1 MKNIVLFLLLSSLVM
16 VPLAGQTKKELKEEK
31 IKKEAEEFDKMKDLV
46 DGKVFE
52 FEAEWTTS
60 SQGRRINLYSRPNL
74 LRINKDSLDVYLAY
88 FGTLHSGSSA
98 VNNEGGIIYN
108 GIMDDYKTKVN
119 EKKRNITVK
128 FDTKGGSDSYQFIM
142 TIYKSGNTV
151 VSVSS
156 PWRSTSQ
163 YEGTTKKTSPKK

>member
-1 MKNIVLFLLLSSLVM
+1 MKNIVLFLLLSSFVI

-31 IKKEAEEFDKMKDLV
+31 LKKEAEEFDKMKDLI
-46 DGKVFE
+46 DGRVFE

-60 SQGRRINLYSRPNL
+60 SQGMRINLYSRPNL
-74 LRINKDSLDVYLAY
+74 LQINKDSINVDLAY

-98 VNNEGGIIYN
+98 IINEGGIVYN
-108 GIMDDYKTKVN
+108 GIMDDYKIKVY
-119 EKKRNITVK
+119 EKKRNITIK
-128 FDTKGGSDSYQFIM
+128 FDTQGGSDPYQFIM
-142 TIYKSGNTV
+142 TIYKSGNTT

-163 YEGTTKKTSPKK
+163 YDGTTKKTNPNK